1 MKVLLFCIVISLT
14 TLIASGQDIEEELRC
29 PGGYCVSKY
38 LCPNGTFIDDIKH
51 AQTTQL
57 IGLRAGLDIDDFDDC
72 NDYLLVCCQS
82 APAPTATSTEKPATS
97 DELIEPP
104 PSTNLACGQ
113 ANDGGLIYDL
123 RNNDTLSQYAEY
135 PWVVYILALK
145 KQEANSG
152 DFVCGGTLIHSR
164 LVVTTAHNT
173 DGKTD
178 LVARFGEW
186 DISTTKE
193 PFPQQDIDVAE
204 VIKHPQYV
212 FNPIQNDIALLVLA
226 ESVQYAAHIRPIC
239 LPQPTDE
246 FVGQRCVS
254 NGWGKERGVYANVM
268 KKLTLPVIGRANCT
282 RMLRYAGLGPF
293 YTLREGFLCA
303 GGEDAVD
310 MCKGDGGSPL
320 ACQTESGTYVLAGI
334 VSWGIG
340 CGGFN
345 TPGVYVAVNR
355 YVQWLNEHIVDQAL
369 NESFDIKL

>member
-1 MKVLLFCIVISLT
+1 
-14 TLIASGQDIEEELRC
+14 
-29 PGGYCVSKY
+29 
-38 LCPNGTFIDDIKH
+38 
-51 AQTTQL
+51 
-57 IGLRAGLDIDDFDDC
+57 
-72 NDYLLVCCQS
+72 
-82 APAPTATSTEKPATS
+82 
-97 DELIEPP
+97 
-104 PSTNLACGQ
+104 
-113 ANDGGLIYDL
+113 
-123 RNNDTLSQYAEY
+123 TLSQYAEY

-193 PFPQQDIDVAE
+193 PFPQQCLFPHQDIDVAE

-226 ESVQYAAHIRPIC
+226 ENVQYAAHIRPIC

-303 GGEDAVD
+303 GGEVAVD